1 MIVYGLVT
9 QSCLTLCGSMDCKP
23 TRFLCPWNF
32 PGKNTGVGYHSPLQ
46 GIFPTQG
53 SNLNLLHFR
62 QILYSLSHQGS
73 PQLQVNKLKRKILSL
88 VKNDED
94 TDSWITCFYLQILT
108 QYISVQFCHLVM
120 SDSLLPHGLQHIR
133 LLSPLLSLWVGSNSY
148 LLSQWCHPTIS
159 SFVVLFSSCPQSF
172 PESGPFT
179 MNQSSYQVAK
189 VMELQLQHQSF
200 QWIFRVD
207 FL

>member
-1 MIVYGLVT
+1 
-9 QSCLTLCGSMDCKP
+9 MDCKP

-46 GIFPTQG
+46 GIFATQG

-94 TDSWITCFYLQILT
+94 TDSCITCFYLQILT
-108 QYISVQFCHLVM
+108 QYISVQLSHSELNVSQSCLTLCDPMDCSTSGFFVLYYLSELVQTHIYWV
-120 SDSLLPHGLQHIR
+120 SDAIQPSH
-133 LLSPLLSLWVGSNSY
+133 PL
-148 LLSQWCHPTIS
+148 
-159 SFVVLFSSCPQSF
+159 LFSSPPVLNLSQ
-172 PESGPFT
+172 
-179 MNQSSYQVAK
+179 NQS
-189 VMELQLQHQSF
+189 LL
-200 QWIFRVD
+200 QWINLPIRWPK
-207 FL
+207 